1 MDDDN
6 LKTFG
11 IGCLVVILLLKL
23 GSWIWDKA
31 SSFISQARAN
41 YDNRV
46 AQRQAEN
53 EAAEQK
59 RQAEDRRIKDEA
71 ARKAEEMAI
80 EAARIKREERLKIF
94 AMKEA
99 PILWKVHQDLQ
110 GAIVEQDK
118 RIADLAKTLET
129 FNKDPMQD
137 ADYLRI
143 RSMRDEMVAA
153 RDSMHTKIEDAYLAF
168 CKFQATPSRKDYGEL
183 RKKTLED
190 GIKAA
195 EDAARRFDEMRSIK

>member
-11 IGCLVVILLLKL
+11 IGCLVVILLLEL

-31 SSFISQARAN
+31 SSFISQVRTN

-168 CKFQATPSRKDYGEL
+168 CKFQATPSRKDYDEL

-195 EDAARRFDEMRSIK
+195 ENTARRFDEMRSAK

>member
-31 SSFISQARAN
+31 SSFISQVRTN

-71 ARKAEEMAI
+71 TRKAEEMAI

-110 GAIVEQDK
+110 GAIGEQDK

-153 RDSMHTKIEDAYLAF
+153 RDSMHAKIEDAYLAF
-168 CKFQATPSRKDYGEL
+168 CKFQATPSRKDYDEL

-195 EDAARRFDEMRSIK
+195 EDTARRFDEMRSAK

>member
-11 IGCLVVILLLKL
+11 IGCLVVILLLEL
-23 GSWIWDKA
+23 GSWIWGKA
-31 SSFISQARAN
+31 SSFISQVRTN

-168 CKFQATPSRKDYGEL
+168 CKFQATPSRKDYDEL

-195 EDAARRFDEMRSIK
+195 EDTARRFDEMRSAK

>member
-31 SSFISQARAN
+31 SSFISQVRTN

-59 RQAEDRRIKDEA
+59 RQAEDRLIKDEA
-71 ARKAEEMAI
+71 TSKAEEMAI

-110 GAIVEQDK
+110 GAIGEQDK

-153 RDSMHTKIEDAYLAF
+153 RDSMHAKIEDAYLAF
-168 CKFQATPSRKDYGEL
+168 CKFQATPSRKDYDEL

-195 EDAARRFDEMRSIK
+195 EDTARRFDEMRSAK